1 MKEIEKV
8 LVIGAGV
15 MGHGI
20 ALVCARNMLTTILVD
35 TEEKFLESAIA
46 KINGFLKGSV
56 ERKKMSRE
64 EADNTLARI
73 STSTDIESAAGKTDL
88 VIEAIIE
95 DKDVKAGLFQRLNAI
110 CDDRVIFA
118 SNTSQLSITELGR
131 TSGRPDRF
139 VGMHWFNPPP
149 LMKLIEIPRGI
160 ETSDKTVK
168 VVESLARRLGKE
180 PMTCKDSPGFVV
192 NRILN
197 VWYNEAMNLLDE
209 GAAGIEMI
217 DDAIRDGGGFRMGPL
232 QLRDLVGLDTALLIT
247 ESLHQALGN
256 DKFRPCQCLRDRV
269 AAGHYG
275 RKTGQGFY
283 KYNHQ

>member
-1 MKEIEKV
+1 MKDIEKI
-8 LVIGAGV
+8 LIIGAGV

-20 ALVCARNMLTTILVD
+20 ALVCARSGLPTFLVD
-35 TEEKFLESAIA
+35 TEEKYIENAVS

-56 ERKKMSRE
+56 ERKKISAQ
-64 EADNTLARI
+64 EAADTMARI
-73 STSTDIESAAGKTDL
+73 STSLDMESVAGKADL
-88 VIEAIIE
+88 IIEAIIE
-95 DKDVKAGLFQRLNAI
+95 DKKIKEGLFQRLNEL

-131 TSGRPDRF
+131 ASGRPDRF

-160 ETSDKTVK
+160 ETSDETLETV
-168 VVESLARRLGKE
+168 ETLARRLGKE

-209 GAAGIEMI
+209 GAADVEMI
-217 DDAIRDGGGFRMGPL
+217 DSAIRDGGGFRMGPL

-283 KYNHQ
+283 KYDKQ